1 MTFDDT
7 MDATDN
13 VDGAI
18 QATANYP
25 SGYTFPFGLTVVTFT
40 ATDAAGNSAQVTMEI
55 TVIDMEAPVLTAPP
69 DIEVFVDVG
78 ESFATVTFPMATAMD
93 NVDDV
98 GALTVISTLPSGSQ
112 FQTGDT
118 VVFFIAEDSSG
129 NDGMVPMN
137 VRVLAPPP

>member
-1 MTFDDT
+1 
-7 MDATDN
+7 
-13 VDGAI
+13 
-18 QATANYP
+18 
-25 SGYTFPFGLTVVTFT
+25 
-40 ATDAAGNSAQVTMEI
+40 
-55 TVIDMEAPVLTAPP
+55 
-69 DIEVFVDVG
+69 
-78 ESFATVTFPMATAMD
+78 MATAMD

-129 NDGMVPMN
+129 NDGMVAMN

>member
-1 MTFDDT
+1 MKTRRRRSEV
-7 MDATDN
+7 AT
-13 VDGAI
+13 GHH
-18 QATANYP
+18 
-25 SGYTFPFGLTVVTFT
+25 STFPAGLTVVTYT
-40 ATDAAGNSAQVTMEI
+40 ATDAAGNSAQMTLEI
-55 TVIDMEAPVLTAPP
+55 TVIDVEAPVLIAPP
-69 DIEVFVDVG
+69 DIQVFVDVG

-118 VVFFIAEDSSG
+118 VVAFIAEDSSG
-129 NDGMVPMN
+129 NPGMATMN